1 MSKRILIVDDEADIL
16 EIVKARL
23 MAAGYDVFTA
33 EDGLAGLAMAKNE
46 KPDLIILD
54 IMMPKMDGYTAL
66 RELRKNADTEKIP
79 VLMLSV
85 KEKSKMEDMLY
96 FQNISDYMEK
106 PFDSYELLEK
116 VKKIL
121 QE

>member
-1 MSKRILIVDDEADIL
+1 LIVDDEADIL

-23 MAAGYDVFTA
+23 ASAGYDVFTA
-33 EDGLAGLAMAKNE
+33 EDGLAGLAIAKNE

-66 RELRKNADTEKIP
+66 RELRKNTDTEKIP

-85 KEKSKMEDMLY
+85 KEKSKMEDILY